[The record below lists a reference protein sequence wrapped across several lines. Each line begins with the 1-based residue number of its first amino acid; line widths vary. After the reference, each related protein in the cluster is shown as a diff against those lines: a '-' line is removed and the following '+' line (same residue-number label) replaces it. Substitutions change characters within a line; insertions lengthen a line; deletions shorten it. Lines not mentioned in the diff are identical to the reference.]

1 MRLLVAED
9 DPRLRELL
17 ERGLGRAGYVLDS
30 AGRGDDALDML
41 CYGDYA
47 AAIIDWRMPGL
58 DGAAVIAEARR
69 RGVRTPFLMLTAR
82 DDPADRIAG
91 LDAGSDDYM
100 VKPFDFDELLAR
112 IRALLRRRP
121 DAPEPLH
128 FGSLVIEP
136 ERREARIG
144 DARLALT
151 PTEFALVEV
160 LLRRAPGA
168 AARHDLVAAGWPDSA
183 GDVKAN
189 LVEVHIARLRAKLAT
204 SNVGIEAQRHGH
216 YRLVQR

>member
-17 ERGLGRAGYVLDS
+17 ERGLGRAGYVLDA
-30 AGRGDDALDML
+30 AGRGDDALDLL

-58 DGAAVIAEARR
+58 DGAAVISEARR

-121 DAPEPLH
+121 DAAEPLRL
-128 FGSLVIEP
+128 GSLVIDP

-144 DARLALT
+144 DVRLSLT

-160 LLRRAPGA
+160 LVRRAPDA
-168 AARHDLVAAGWPDSA
+168 VARRELVATGWPDA
-183 GDVKAN
+183 QGDVRAN
-189 LVEVHIARLRAKLAT
+189 VVEVHMARLRAKLAPG
-204 SNVGIEAQRHGH
+204 SFGIEPQRRGH

>member
-17 ERGLGRAGYVLDS
+17 ERGLGRAGYVLDA

-41 CYGDYA
+41 CFGDYA

-58 DGAAVIAEARR
+58 DGAAVITQARK

-121 DAPEPLH
+121 DAPEPLR
-128 FGSLVIEP
+128 FGSLVIER
-136 ERREARIG
+136 ERRQARVGGIS
-144 DARLALT
+144 LALT
-151 PTEFALVEV
+151 PTELALVE
-160 LLRRAPGA
+160 LLVQRAPDA
-168 AARHDLVAAGWPDSA
+168 VPRRDLVAAGWPDAA
-183 GDVKAN
+183 GDVRAN
-189 LVEVHIARLRAKLAT
+189 VVEVHIARLRAKLAP
-204 SNVGIEAQRHGH
+204 SSFGIEAQRRGH